1 MPPQKLL
8 QKSITLKKNVTTRIE
23 IWIAKNPNQNTTCD
37 LLVSTQFLLHT
48 HNSKIG
54 QCGVKMQLLLE
65 CRTLSWK
72 LEHPSKKPI
81 PEGSCLCNSF
91 VPFNYL
97 FPNPSVGYGICEKG
111 EGFGCFV
118 CWMNYVK
125 SWSNIW

>member
-1 MPPQKLL
+1 M
-8 QKSITLKKNVTTRIE
+8 
-23 IWIAKNPNQNTTCD
+23 
-37 LLVSTQFLLHT
+37 
-48 HNSKIG
+48 
-54 QCGVKMQLLLE
+54 LLE

-125 SWSNIW
+125 SWSNIWSKKMKKINIFILIYVYACLFLFMCAQRVQ